1 MDEFWYALK
10 AFQKKIPNL
19 LVHPVLIIL
28 FDINLA
34 LTSRRI
40 IRTLSPSP
48 SENLL
53 ISVLM
58 AASTAITGV
67 KLKTNHVNPHK
78 WALPD
83 SLVDTIDPTLCIR
96 WKSCSG

>member
-1 MDEFWYALK
+1 M
-10 AFQKKIPNL
+10 
-19 LVHPVLIIL
+19 IL
-28 FDINLA
+28 FNLNLA
-34 LTSRRI
+34 LAPRKI
-40 IRTLSPSP
+40 IRNLSPSP
-48 SENLL
+48 REKLL

-58 AASTAITGV
+58 AASTVIAFV

-83 SLVDTIDPTLCIR
+83 SLVDTINPTLCIR